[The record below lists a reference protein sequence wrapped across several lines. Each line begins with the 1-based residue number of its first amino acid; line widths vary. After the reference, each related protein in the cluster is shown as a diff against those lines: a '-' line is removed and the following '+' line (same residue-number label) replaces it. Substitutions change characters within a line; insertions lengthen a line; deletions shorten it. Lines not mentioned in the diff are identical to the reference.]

1 MKFVEDKAPIVLVV
15 LSGLLFVPLVF
26 IGGLVWGLN
35 LGGNGKLAADTL
47 SAWVGAIATVAIA
60 ILTFILARETWYL
73 RLAQIR
79 QIDELKIEAMR
90 PSLEFYIL
98 SAQASIHMMNA
109 HIQNNGKGI
118 ARNVSFKFYGSSGDV
133 LSSQERAVVEKF
145 QSLNMLKNGLTSL
158 GASKERKSF
167 VFSFLDL
174 INKNGDALFG
184 VKIRASIEFEDAE
197 GRKYASESIVDFSE
211 FKGVSEVGGGD
222 PLYNLYKETEKIVK
236 VLESVQAGMSSK
248 RLNINV
254 YSSADREEEQKA
266 LEDRLRELREKKENS

>member
-15 LSGLLFVPLVF
+15 LSGLLLVPLVF
-26 IGGLVWGLN
+26 IGGLVWGLS

-118 ARNVSFKFYGSSGDV
+118 ARNVSFKFHGSSGDI
-133 LSSQERAVVEKF
+133 LSPQETAVVEKF
-145 QSLNMLKNGLTSL
+145 LSLNMLKNGLASL

-174 INKNGDALFG
+174 MDKNGDSLFG
-184 VKIRASIEFEDAE
+184 VKIRVSIEFEDAE
-197 GRKYASESIVDFSE
+197 GRKYSSESIVDFSE

-222 PLYNLYKETEKIVK
+222 PVYNLYKETEKIVK
-236 VLESVQAGMSSK
+236 ILEGVQSGMASK
-248 RLNINV
+248 RMNINV
-254 YSSADREEEQKA
+254 HSNDDRERERKAIEEKMK
-266 LEDRLRELREKKENS
+266 EMRGEKV

>member
-15 LSGLLFVPLVF
+15 LSGLLLVPLVF

-98 SAQASIHMMNA
+98 SAQTSIHMMNA

-133 LSSQERAVVEKF
+133 LSSQETAVVEKF
-145 QSLNMLKNGLTSL
+145 LSLNMLKNGLASL

-174 INKNGDALFG
+174 MNKNGDVLFG
-184 VKIRASIEFEDAE
+184 VKIRASIKFEDAE

-266 LEDRLRELREKKENS
+266 LEERLRELREKMS

>member
-1 MKFVEDKAPIVLVV
+1 MKFVEDKAPIVLVI

-35 LGGNGKLAADTL
+35 LGGDGKLAADTL

-98 SAQASIHMMNA
+98 STQASIHMMNA
-109 HIQNNGKGI
+109 HIQNNGKGV
-118 ARNVSFKFYGSSGDV
+118 ARNVSFKFYGNGGGV
-133 LSSQERAVVEKF
+133 FSSQEAAVVEKF
-145 QSLNMLKNGLTSL
+145 LSLNMLKNGLTSL
-158 GASKERKSF
+158 GAGKERKSF

-174 INKNGDALFG
+174 IDKNGDSLFG
-184 VKIRASIEFEDAE
+184 VKIRVSVEFEDAE
-197 GRKYASESIVDFSE
+197 GRKYTSESIVDFSE

-222 PLYNLYKETEKIVK
+222 PLYNLYKQAEKIVK
-236 VLESVQAGMSSK
+236 VLESVQTGMSSK

-254 YSSADREEEQKA
+254 YSSSDREVEQKA
-266 LEDRLRELREKKENS
+266 IEDSVREWRERKEQK

>member
-1 MKFVEDKAPIVLVV
+1 MKFIEDKAPIVLVV

-145 QSLNMLKNGLTSL
+145 QSLNMLKNGLASL

-266 LEDRLRELREKKENS
+266 LEDRLRELGEKKENS

>member
-15 LSGLLFVPLVF
+15 LSGLLLVPLVF
-26 IGGLVWGLN
+26 IGGLVWGLI

-98 SAQASIHMMNA
+98 SAQTSIHMMNA

-133 LSSQERAVVEKF
+133 LSSQETAVVEKF
-145 QSLNMLKNGLTSL
+145 LSLNMLKNGLASL

-174 INKNGDALFG
+174 MNKNGDVLFG
-184 VKIRASIEFEDAE
+184 VKIRASIKFEDAE

-266 LEDRLRELREKKENS
+266 LEERLRELREKMS

>member
-1 MKFVEDKAPIVLVV
+1 MKFIEDKAPIVLVL

-26 IGGLVWGLN
+26 IGGLVWGLS

-145 QSLNMLKNGLTSL
+145 QSLNMLKNGLASL

-174 INKNGDALFG
+174 INKNGDALFS

-236 VLESVQAGMSSK
+236 VLESVQAGMLSK

-254 YSSADREEEQKA
+254 YSSADREKEQKT

>member
-1 MKFVEDKAPIVLVV
+1 MKFIEDKAPIVLVV

-26 IGGLVWGLN
+26 IGGLVWGLS

-145 QSLNMLKNGLTSL
+145 QSLNMLKNGLASL

-266 LEDRLRELREKKENS
+266 LEDKLRELREKKENS

>member
-145 QSLNMLKNGLTSL
+145 QSLNMLKNGLASL

-184 VKIRASIEFEDAE
+184 VKIRVSIEFEDAE

>member
-1 MKFVEDKAPIVLVV
+1 MKFIEDKAPIVLVV

-145 QSLNMLKNGLTSL
+145 QSLNMLKNGLASL

-254 YSSADREEEQKA
+254 YSSADREEEQKV
-266 LEDRLRELREKKENS
+266 LEDRLRELGEKKENS

>member
-15 LSGLLFVPLVF
+15 LSGLLLVPLVF
-26 IGGLVWGLN
+26 IGGLVWGLS

-118 ARNVSFKFYGSSGDV
+118 ARNVSFKFYGSSGDI
-133 LSSQERAVVEKF
+133 LSPQETAVVEKF
-145 QSLNMLKNGLTSL
+145 LSLNMLKNGLASL

-174 INKNGDALFG
+174 MDKNGDSLFG
-184 VKIRASIEFEDAE
+184 VKIRVSIEFEDTE

-222 PLYNLYKETEKIVK
+222 PVYNLYKETEKIVK
-236 VLESVQAGMSSK
+236 ILEGAQSGMASK
-248 RLNINV
+248 RININMH
-254 YSSADREEEQKA
+254 SNDDRERERKAIEEKMK
-266 LEDRLRELREKKENS
+266 EMRGEKV

>member
-1 MKFVEDKAPIVLVV
+1 
-15 LSGLLFVPLVF
+15 
-26 IGGLVWGLN
+26 
-35 LGGNGKLAADTL
+35 
-47 SAWVGAIATVAIA
+47 
-60 ILTFILARETWYL
+60 
-73 RLAQIR
+73 
-79 QIDELKIEAMR
+79 
-90 PSLEFYIL
+90 
-98 SAQASIHMMNA
+98 MMNA

-133 LSSQERAVVEKF
+133 LSSQETAVVEKF
-145 QSLNMLKNGLTSL
+145 LSLNMLKNGLASL

-174 INKNGDALFG
+174 MNKNGDVLFG
-184 VKIRASIEFEDAE
+184 VKIRASIKFEDAE

-266 LEDRLRELREKKENS
+266 LEERLRELREKMS